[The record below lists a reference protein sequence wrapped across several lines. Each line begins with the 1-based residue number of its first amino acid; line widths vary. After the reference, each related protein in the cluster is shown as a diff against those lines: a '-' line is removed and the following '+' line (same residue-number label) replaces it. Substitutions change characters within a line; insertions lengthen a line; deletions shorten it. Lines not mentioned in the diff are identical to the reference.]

1 MILYVAIMLIGVFIA
16 AAAQVLLKKSSQ
28 IKYSSKI
35 REYLNVRV
43 ILAYTIMVISSL
55 MSVFAYKKVPLSMGT
70 ILGST
75 SYLYVAAF
83 GVMVFHEKLNF
94 KKILGLVLIV
104 AGVIVYSI

>member
-1 MILYVAIMLIGVFIA
+1 
-16 AAAQVLLKKSSQ
+16 
-28 IKYSSKI
+28 
-35 REYLNVRV
+35 
-43 ILAYTIMVISSL
+43 

-83 GVMVFHEKLNF
+83 GVLIFHEKLNF